1 MSLDNL
7 FDPKLYR
14 EVRKPLSAA
23 STLPGWCYT
32 DPAFFARE
40 VDKIFRGC
48 WHFVGREDEIP
59 ERGDYL
65 TFDGIPGSVI
75 VMRSESGEILSLY
88 THLTLPTTP
97 YV

>member
-1 MSLDNL
+1 MSPDNL

-32 DPAFFARE
+32 DPAFYARE
-40 VDKIFRGC
+40 VDQIFRGC

-59 ERGDYL
+59 SAATIWFLTESRGQ
-65 TFDGIPGSVI
+65 
-75 VMRSESGEILSLY
+75 SL
-88 THLTLPTTP
+88 
-97 YV
+97 